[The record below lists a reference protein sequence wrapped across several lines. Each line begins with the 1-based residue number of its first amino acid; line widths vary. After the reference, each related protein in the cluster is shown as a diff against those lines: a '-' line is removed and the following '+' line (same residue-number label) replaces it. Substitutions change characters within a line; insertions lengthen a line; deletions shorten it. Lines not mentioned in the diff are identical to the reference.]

1 MLFLSHGQPGTGF
14 LDSSFPRSGRCFILH
29 LLSVV
34 GQERGLIGYDG
45 LSDAGSSPA
54 VPIGGAGTGY
64 SHTGCTP

>member
-1 MLFLSHGQPGTGF
+1 MDSPERGFLIVLFLGTGVV
-14 LDSSFPRSGRCFILH
+14 SYYTSY
-29 LLSVV
+29 LLF

-45 LSDAGSSPA
+45 ISDAGSSPA